1 MEPITLVE
9 SQYLVYKH
17 VSFTRYVLYTVFGQS
32 IRLYTV
38 FGQSIR
44 ITQGLIETRCLLE
57 FFLLQLNYFTFSG
70 GTLGGSRK
78 KITHPP
84 PSVQK
89 NTCPDSNP
97 NPGFV
102 FFFFFD
108 RVVGNKLSSKVKTTP
123 VG

>member
-17 VSFTRYVLYTVFGQS
+17 VSFTRYV
-32 IRLYTV
+32 LYTV

-108 RVVGNKLSSKVKTTP
+108 RVVGNKLSPKVKTTP